1 MRPDDFFKSEG
12 VYEDRS
18 GWVPEFREAR
28 SFRGD
33 LLEEARRGPVPE
45 HDDVTLAI
53 GLATLIHE
61 DLERYGTD
69 SSQQLTEAELALAVR
84 TLTSVTKRLA
94 VDLDLPF
101 RNFSGFKTYWLKND
115 GYGSW
120 QARRV
125 LLNDLFEPLHLRLMR
140 LEESMLDALAEPIS
154 PRTAVG
160 WPLVDEE
167 VRELRR
173 RFRTASTP
181 QDYRDVGTHCVG
193 VLEALGRTV
202 YDPAKHLREGETPPS
217 PDKTKQRLGR
227 YIEDALPGGP
237 NEELR
242 GLGSK
247 TIEVAHQVK
256 HRSTAT
262 RREAGIAADAV
273 ILLANMLRR
282 LDQEF

>member
-12 VYEDRS
+12 VYEDNN
-18 GWVPEFREAR
+18 GWVTEFKEAR
-28 SFRGD
+28 SFRED
-33 LLEEARRGPVPE
+33 LLEQARRGPVPE
-45 HDDVTLAI
+45 HDDVTLAL

-61 DLERYGTD
+61 ELERYGTD
-69 SSQQLTEAELALAVR
+69 SSQQLTEAQLALGVR
-84 TLTSVTKRLA
+84 ALGSVTKRLA
-94 VDLDLPF
+94 VDFDLPF
-101 RNFSGFKTYWLKND
+101 RNFSGFKTYWLSHD

-125 LLNDLFEPLHLRLMR
+125 LLNDLFEPLHVRLMR
-140 LEESMLDALAEPIS
+140 LEEAMLEALAEPVS

-202 YDPAKHLREGETPPS
+202 YDAAKHLREGETVPP

-227 YIEDALPGGP
+227 YIEDSLPGGS

-242 GLGSK
+242 GLATK
-247 TIEVAHQVK
+247 TIELAHQVK
-256 HRSTAT
+256 HRPTPT

-273 ILLANMLRR
+273 ILLSNMLRR

>member
-1 MRPDDFFKSEG
+1 M
-12 VYEDRS
+12 
-18 GWVPEFREAR
+18 
-28 SFRGD
+28 
-33 LLEEARRGPVPE
+33 
-45 HDDVTLAI
+45 TLAI

-94 VDLDLPF
+94 VDFDLPF
-101 RNFSGFKTYWLKND
+101 RNFSGFKTYWLEKD

-140 LEESMLDALAEPIS
+140 LEESMLDVLAEPIS

-193 VLEALGRTV
+193 VLEALGRKSSRARP
-202 YDPAKHLREGETPPS
+202 PAPL
-217 PDKTKQRLGR
+217 QRSLAR
-227 YIEDALPGGP
+227 QLMSWSRRQLVALAGP
-237 NEELR
+237 
-242 GLGSK
+242 
-247 TIEVAHQVK
+247 A
-256 HRSTAT
+256 
-262 RREAGIAADAV
+262 
-273 ILLANMLRR
+273 
-282 LDQEF
+282 